1 LPNLRK
7 EIKMSVT
14 RILTSLGLG
23 QGDLENVFG
32 QTIERLRKIDI
43 TTGDMRKGQ
52 RQAIQTMMDVLRDE
66 DVMTPDT
73 KKRLETALDQ
83 AYKE

>member
-1 LPNLRK
+1 
-7 EIKMSVT
+7 MSVT